1 MGKIQLTVEYH
12 LKNEGAKQQKYCY
25 QYNADNQQ
33 CANNRPHECL
43 HLLWILLIPEMLDTD
58 IVIHAIIG
66 GKLDKNGKGDIKCQL
81 TIQCSGKIFCIGKQ
95 QHHTGQGG
103 IILPMVN
110 RAEAFTIPFIMQA
123 GSCKCI
129 IYARRPGLLP
139 KKNPGGITSGH

>member
-1 MGKIQLTVEYH
+1 MSDRFITVIQKVDIGSEESIAYAGNDTHESKWEKIQLTVEYH

-95 QHHTGQGG
+95 QHHTGQERHHIAHGKQG
-103 IILPMVN
+103 
-110 RAEAFTIPFIMQA
+110 
-123 GSCKCI
+123 
-129 IYARRPGLLP
+129 
-139 KKNPGGITSGH
+139 